1 MPKVPPAADDSETP
15 ETPQKNPKLQYRLP
29 REDNCLSVPF
39 DDPPPLL
46 DQAQALLGPRMK
58 ITRHSFFLDGKICNL
73 KDIMKAARLKYKD
86 E

>member
-1 MPKVPPAADDSETP
+1 MPTAPPADDS

-39 DDPPPLL
+39 DDPPNLL
-46 DQAQALLGPRMK
+46 DMAKALLGPRMVVN
-58 ITRHSFFLDGKICNL
+58 RQGFFLDGKICNL
-73 KDIMKAARLKYKD
+73 KDIMKAARLKFRD